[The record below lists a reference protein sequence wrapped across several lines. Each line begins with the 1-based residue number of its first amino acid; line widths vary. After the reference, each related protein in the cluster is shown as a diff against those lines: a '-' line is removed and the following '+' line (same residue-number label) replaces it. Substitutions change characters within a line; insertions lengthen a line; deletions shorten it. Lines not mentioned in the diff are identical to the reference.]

1 MPNNKVNIGGQAVI
15 EGVMMRSPTYY
26 ATAVRTPQ
34 GRIVIQKIPFEAL
47 TRRFKFLNIPIIRGA
62 INLIETLVVGIR
74 SLSFSASQAIDEEE
88 KEKKNKQNKQK
99 KNSGGSSLAIF
110 GSIVL
115 ALGLGFL
122 LFFYLPL
129 FLTELF
135 KVESGVLFNLI
146 DGAFRLII
154 FLLYIFL
161 ISRWKE
167 MRRIFQYHGA
177 EHKTIYTFEAGLDL
191 TADNIKTFSTHH
203 PRCGTSFL
211 IVVMIV
217 SIVVFVFL
225 GRPETWTDRLQR
237 FAMIP
242 LIGGI
247 SFEFIKL
254 SAKDKFRKL
263 FKPTIWPGLALQR
276 ITTQEPSEDMLE
288 VAVAALDACLDY
300 QSVKLEVPST

>member
-1 MPNNKVNIGGQAVI
+1 MNIGGQAVI

-34 GRIVIQKIPFEAL
+34 GRIVIQKTPYVGL
-47 TRRFKFLNIPIIRGA
+47 THRFKFLNIPIIRGA
-62 INLIETLVVGIR
+62 ISLIETLVVGIR
-74 SLSFSASQAIDEEE
+74 SLSFSASQAIEEEE
-88 KEKKNKQNKQK
+88 KQKNKK
-99 KNSGGSSLAIF
+99 KDSGGSSWAIF

-135 KVESGVLFNLI
+135 QVESGLVFNLI

-154 FLLYIFL
+154 FLLYIYL

-191 TADNIKTFSTHH
+191 TMDNIKSFSTHH

-225 GRPETWTDRLQR
+225 GRPETWSDRLQR

-254 SAKDKFRKL
+254 SAREKFRKF

-276 ITTQEPSEDMLE
+276 ITTQEPSDDMLE